1 MTRFLE
7 PIFDQLVKD
16 GQQPTQY
23 VVAIRDS
30 LRAGNSML
38 RFLYGHG
45 LFLKRSDAIDYVA
58 IGYRFLT
65 SYLAAAH
72 EALKLEKCRFR
83 LTPKYHAANHL
94 VDYVLYPL
102 KENPESE
109 WVLNPVAWSTQQDED
124 FTGRVSLLST
134 AVSSRSCHVQTMAR
148 CAINLWSHVSD
159 FEG

>member
-7 PIFDQLVKD
+7 PVLDQLVQD

-23 VVAIRDS
+23 IVAIRDT

-38 RFLYGHG
+38 RFEYGHG
-45 LFLKRSDAIDYVA
+45 LFVRRPGAADYVTT
-58 IGYRFLT
+58 GYKFLF
-65 SYLAAAH
+65 SYLSAAH
-72 EALKLEKCRFR
+72 EALVLKKCRFK
-83 LTPKYHAANHL
+83 LTPKFHAANHL
-94 VDYVLYPL
+94 VDYVLDPL
-102 KENPESE
+102 TDNPETE
-109 WVLNPVAWSTQQDED
+109 WLMNPLAWNTQPDED

-148 CAINLWSHVSD
+148 YAINLWNHISD

>member
-7 PIFDQLVKD
+7 PIFDQLVQD
-16 GQQPTQY
+16 GQQPTKY
-23 VVAIRDS
+23 IVAIRDS

-45 LFLKRSDAIDYVA
+45 LFVRKPDAVEYVR
-58 IGYRFLT
+58 IGYDFLS
-65 SYLAAAH
+65 SYLTAAD
-72 EALKLEKCRFR
+72 EAFKLKKCRFR
-83 LTPKYHAANHL
+83 LTPKYHAVNHL
-94 VDYVLYPL
+94 VDYVLDPL
-102 KENPESE
+102 KDNPEAE
-109 WVLNPVAWSTQQDED
+109 WFLNPVAWSTQQDED

-148 CAINLWSHVSD
+148 YAINLWNHMSD